1 MLFDFS
7 KLFSLL
13 GLLLLLGL
21 AAPDD
26 VLHPVE
32 GGAVDLLLTLAA
44 APQRRVDTQLVLH
57 QAAVRDVGAQPHAA
71 LGRVHHGAEVILQGI
86 LTGNTD
92 PGVPPCVQLL
102 HVRQQQPP
110 DAEHGVIVDEVYE
123 PGGQL
128 TLDDPLVLQLLVSL
142 LAQLH
147 GEQLVPELPQPQSDL
162 AVLRLLFMSFEVH
175 MSQVIAGY
183 RNS

>member
-1 MLFDFS
+1 M
-7 KLFSLL
+7 
-13 GLLLLLGL
+13 
-21 AAPDD
+21 
-26 VLHPVE
+26 
-32 GGAVDLLLTLAA
+32 
-44 APQRRVDTQLVLH
+44 
-57 QAAVRDVGAQPHAA
+57 
-71 LGRVHHGAEVILQGI
+71 
-86 LTGNTD
+86 
-92 PGVPPCVQLL
+92 
-102 HVRQQQPP
+102 
-110 DAEHGVIVDEVYE
+110 VDEVYE